1 MNAPRVNLLDKS
13 ERRHQG
19 PVSRRFAFVC
29 AMVTPLLLIAVI
41 AATKMV
47 QLGISKQDLQTK
59 RTELERLQPLLA
71 EFDEKRK
78 ELDESRQL
86 LELFEAWEKSRLP
99 MEDLLEEIREIV
111 PERVELKQLS
121 LGVTLDRTMR
131 SGFRKPAEMALKS
144 RLQIGGLIREE
155 RDKASECM
163 TGFLEDL
170 QRNTVLGNSF
180 SSKAINQI
188 GPLVI
193 RAGTGGSAASEF
205 KIQGEA
211 K

>member
-19 PVSRRFAFVC
+19 PVSRRFAFIC
-29 AMVTPLLLIAVI
+29 ALVTPVLLIAVI

-47 QLGISKQDLQTK
+47 QLGSLKDDLETK
-59 RTELERLQPLLA
+59 RAEWERLQPSLA
-71 EFDEKRK
+71 VFDERAK
-78 ELDESRQL
+78 ELDENRQL
-86 LELFEAWEKSRLP
+86 LELFEAWQKSRLP
-99 MEDLLEEIREIV
+99 MEDLLEEIRDIV

-131 SGFRKPAEMALKS
+131 SAFTKPQEMALKS
-144 RLQIGGLIREE
+144 QLQIGGLIREE

-163 TGFLEDL
+163 TEFLVDL
-170 QRNTVLGNSF
+170 QGNTVLGDSF
-180 SSKAINQI
+180 SDIGQN
-188 GPLVI
+188 GPLVT
-193 RAGTGGSAASEF
+193 RAGTGASAASEF
-205 KIQGEA
+205 KIQGDA

>member
-19 PVSRRFAFVC
+19 PVSRRFAVIC
-29 AMVTPLLLIAVI
+29 ALVTPVLLFAVI

-47 QLGISKQDLQTK
+47 QLGSLKDDLETK
-59 RTELERLQPLLA
+59 RAEWERFQPLLA
-71 EFDEKRK
+71 VFDEKSK
-78 ELDESRQL
+78 ELDENRHL
-86 LELFEAWEKSRLP
+86 LELFEAWQKSRLP
-99 MEDLLEEIREIV
+99 MEDLLEEIRDIV

-131 SGFRKPAEMALKS
+131 SAFTKPEEMALKS
-144 RLQIGGLIREE
+144 QLQIGGLIREE

-170 QRNTVLGNSF
+170 QGNTVLGDSF
-180 SSKAINQI
+180 SDIGQN
-188 GPLVI
+188 GPLVT

-205 KIQGEA
+205 KIQGDA

>member
-1 MNAPRVNLLDKS
+1 
-13 ERRHQG
+13 
-19 PVSRRFAFVC
+19 
-29 AMVTPLLLIAVI
+29 MVTPVLLIAVI

-47 QLGISKQDLQTK
+47 QLGISKHDLETK
-59 RTELERLQPLLA
+59 RADWERLQPSLV
-71 EFDEKRK
+71 EFDEKAK

-99 MEDLLEEIREIV
+99 MEDLLEEIRDIV

-131 SGFRKPAEMALKS
+131 FGFRKPEEMALKS

-170 QRNTVLGNSF
+170 QSNTVLGDSF
-180 SSKAINQI
+180 SSKKINQI

-193 RAGTGGSAASEF
+193 RAGTDGSAASEF